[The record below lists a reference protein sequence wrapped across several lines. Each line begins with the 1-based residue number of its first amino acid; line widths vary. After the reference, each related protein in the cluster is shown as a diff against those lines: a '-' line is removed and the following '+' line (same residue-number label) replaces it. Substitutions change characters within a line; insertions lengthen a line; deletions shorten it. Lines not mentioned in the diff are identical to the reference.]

1 MSFRFKKLGNL
12 IPVIKDTFMRFPL
25 AFISTI
31 SGTLIAL
38 FLVQDIEGVDTKFYA
53 RCLASLAYAT
63 AAFTAL
69 TLFIESRSWPMS
81 RHIVAATIIALII
94 IFYVWGVIVES
105 TAPTYMLFSLL
116 ILLSLLFSPY
126 IKSQSNSA
134 SVWYFNYQTGVAVFF
149 AAIAATILG
158 AGLSLILASMGYL
171 FEIDISN
178 KLYRDAWVIAWG
190 VLFTLYILS
199 NIAKTFDYEDESCD
213 FPKGVRFITNYLLV
227 PLMFVYMF
235 ILYAYFIKIIVQWE
249 LPRGNLGWMIT
260 TFGSIGIITKLLAY
274 PIRNSGTRMLVVF
287 DQYYYYALIVPI
299 VLLVI
304 SISVRI
310 NDYGM
315 TEPRYAV
322 ALLGLW
328 FLSVIVLTFIKK
340 DNFQIK
346 YVPMIL
352 AVLALFSSIGPW
364 GMVSVSLNS
373 QAERFE
379 SLLSKHNLLH
389 EGQAIKSSIEIP
401 FEDRRSLSS
410 MAKYFSREDYRKK
423 RIAPLFKTL
432 LSERTDKSTTS
443 LKGMTARKYIELLG
457 FDYVNRHQNSNNIQY
472 FKYSLNSRTNHVMVG
487 ITGFDYVGRHRIYTS
502 VKKLVK
508 HKFSLMENNELREIS
523 VSFDGK
529 VLSVENDSGETV
541 LFNLYEHISNLR
553 KTYESEIKTR
563 DMDKLTLT
571 RQSDGGRFKARLLLE
586 EVRGQ
591 VLGDKSIKINNI
603 EFILMTMKK

>member
-1 MSFRFKKLGNL
+1 MLFSIKKLGSI

-25 AFISTI
+25 AFITAI
-31 SGTLIAL
+31 SGTFIAL
-38 FLVQDIEGVDTKFYA
+38 LLVQNIEGLDVKFYA
-53 RCLASLAYAT
+53 KCLASLAYAT

-69 TLFIESRSWPMS
+69 TLFIESRSWSMS

-105 TAPTYMLFSLL
+105 TASTYM
-116 ILLSLLFSPY
+116 LFSPY

-171 FEIDISN
+171 FEIDISE
-178 KLYRDAWVIAWG
+178 KLYGDAWVIAWG

-260 TFGSIGIITKLLAY
+260 TFGSIGIVTKLLAY
-274 PIRNSGTRMLVVF
+274 PIRNSGTRMLVLF

-299 VLLVI
+299 ILLFI

-310 NDYGM
+310 SDYGI

-328 FLSVIVLTFIKK
+328 FLSVIILTFIKK

-379 SLLSKHNLLH
+379 ALLTKHNLLH
-389 EGQAIKSSIEIP
+389 EGQAIKSSVEIP
-401 FEDRRSLSS
+401 FEDRKSLSS
-410 MAKYFSREDYRKK
+410 MAKYFTREDYRKK

-432 LSERTDKSTTS
+432 ISERTDKSATN
-443 LKGMTARKYIELLG
+443 LKDMTARKYIELLG
-457 FDYVNRHQNSNNIQY
+457 FDYVSRRQNNNKVKY
-472 FKYSLNSRTNHVMVG
+472 FNYSLSSRSNKIMAAT
-487 ITGFDYVGRHRIYTS
+487 TGFDYVGKHNLYATDKKR
-502 VKKLVK
+502 VKY
-508 HKFSLMENNELREIS
+508 KFFLMENEELREIS
-523 VSFDGK
+523 VSFNGTIF
-529 VLSVENDSGETV
+529 SVKNDSGDTV
-541 LFNLYEHISNLR
+541 LFNLHEHISNLR
-553 KTYESEIKTR
+553 KTHESEIVAR
-563 DMDKLTLT
+563 DMEKLTVT
-571 RQSDGGRFKARLLLE
+571 RQSEDGSFKARLLME
-586 EVRGQ
+586 KVRGQ
-591 VLGDKSIKINNI
+591 VLADKSIKVNNI
-603 EFILMTMKK
+603 EFILMIMKK